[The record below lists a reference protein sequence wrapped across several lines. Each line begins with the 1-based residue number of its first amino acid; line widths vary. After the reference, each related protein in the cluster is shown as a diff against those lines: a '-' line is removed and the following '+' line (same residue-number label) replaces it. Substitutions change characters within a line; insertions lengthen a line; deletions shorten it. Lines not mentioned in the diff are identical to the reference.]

1 MSRAFYTVN
10 AALWTFV
17 SAAPWQTASYAHSI
31 WDAVFLAAAVFFGI
45 CAISSN
51 KLGSEK

>member
-17 SAAPWQTASYAHSI
+17 AVAPWQTPVSYAHSM
-31 WDAVFLAAAVFFGI
+31 WDAGFFAAAVFFGI

-51 KLGSEK
+51 KCGG